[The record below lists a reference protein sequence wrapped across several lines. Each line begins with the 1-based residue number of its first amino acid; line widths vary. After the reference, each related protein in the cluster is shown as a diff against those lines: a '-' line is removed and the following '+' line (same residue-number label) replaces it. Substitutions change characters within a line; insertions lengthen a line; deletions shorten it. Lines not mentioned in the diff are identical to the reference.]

1 MFRLPPPRCPAQTDK
16 SRSMWWAVLLLV
28 FVLPEIVAF
37 TRPATRTVAPSGAG
51 RVDRAVVSMYCGVCG
66 GKIVDTSAHRNAG
79 SLLDAD
85 AHKAGTQV
93 VADGQPKKGSKKRRE
108 GCCTCC
114 PAGCTCCLAGCQCPL

>member
-1 MFRLPPPRCPAQTDK
+1 
-16 SRSMWWAVLLLV
+16 MWWAVLLLV

-51 RVDRAVVSMYCGVCG
+51 RVGRAVVSMYCGVCG
-66 GKIVDTSAHRNAG
+66 GKIVDTSAHGNAG

-85 AHKAGTQV
+85 AHKAGALV
-93 VADGQPKKGSKKRRE
+93 VGGQSKKGSKKRRE

>member
-1 MFRLPPPRCPAQTDK
+1 MPPRRCPAQTDK

-37 TRPATRTVAPSGAG
+37 TRPATRTVAPSGTG

-85 AHKAGTQV
+85 AHKGQV
-93 VADGQPKKGSKKRRE
+93 VAGGQSKKGSKKRRE

-114 PAGCTCCLAGCQCPL
+114 PAGCTCCLAGCTCP